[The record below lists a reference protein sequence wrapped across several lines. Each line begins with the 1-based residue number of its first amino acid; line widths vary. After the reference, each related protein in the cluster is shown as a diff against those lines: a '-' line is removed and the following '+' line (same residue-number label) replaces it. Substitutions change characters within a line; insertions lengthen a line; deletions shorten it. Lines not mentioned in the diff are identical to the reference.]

1 MPKLMTVASPLA
13 LTAAGVVALA
23 GCSSSSSG
31 TTSGSTS
38 AGTPASSSPTTS
50 AAPSS
55 SAAPAS
61 SSTAATS
68 APGSPAAGSSGKLG
82 SVIVPL
88 ATKLGCPS
96 PVARQPQAAAGAALG
111 ASAGISCVAGTTQ
124 YVLLQLKPGGSPTN
138 AAKGLLAASGTKS
151 ATVYFVSG
159 PQWIA
164 LGGPQSTNT
173 PPTKRD
179 AEAVRAKIG
188 GTVGSASD

>member
-13 LTAAGVVALA
+13 LAAAGVVALA

-31 TTSGSTS
+31 TTS
-38 AGTPASSSPTTS
+38 SSSSATSSS

-55 SAAPAS
+55 TAAAAP

-68 APGSPAAGSSGKLG
+68 APSSPAAGSSAKLG
-82 SVIVPL
+82 SVIIPL
-88 ATKLGCPS
+88 ATKLGCAS
-96 PVARQPQAAAGAALG
+96 PVAQQPAAAAGAALG
-111 ASAGISCVAGTTQ
+111 ATAGITCTAGTTQ
-124 YVLLQLKPGGSPTN
+124 YVLLQLKPGGSASN

-151 ATVYFVSG
+151 GTVYYVSG

-173 PPTKRD
+173 PPTKQD
-179 AEAVRAKIG
+179 AQAVQAKIG